1 MNSGDTCFVII
12 LNKVEGRE
20 ATPDLVARHIEHL
33 RRLDDQGKLVLAG
46 PFEDYPGG
54 MVIVRADSLDS
65 ARCIAAS
72 DPFVIEGVRTFEIRT
87 WLLATREN
95 GYLG

>member
-1 MNSGDTCFVII
+1 MNPNDICYAII
-12 LNKVEGRE
+12 LNKIPGRE
-20 ATPDLVARHIEHL
+20 TTSEMVARHIEHL
-33 RRLDDQGKLVLAG
+33 RRLDDEGKLVLAG

-54 MVIVRADSLDS
+54 MVIVRADSLES
-65 ARCIAAS
+65 ARRIVES
-72 DPFVIEGVRTFEIRT
+72 DPFVIEGVRTFEVRT